1 FKQNAEDVN
10 QYLEDPNYTTYL
22 NSQHNTKLETLTRI
36 SESLASSRP
45 SSFEDCVNWARLQFQ
60 QRFHNEIA
68 QLLHNF
74 PVDSLTS
81 SGNPFWSGAKRPP
94 CPLDFDASDEL
105 HMAFIKGAAG
115 LRALNYGI
123 ELPKVT

>member
-1 FKQNAEDVN
+1 MNLHE
-10 QYLEDPNYTTYL
+10 
-22 NSQHNTKLETLTRI
+22 
-36 SESLASSRP
+36 
-45 SSFEDCVNWARLQFQ
+45 
-60 QRFHNEIA
+60 

-94 CPLDFDASDEL
+94 SPLDFDASDAL
-105 HMAFIKGAAG
+105 HMDFVKGAAV

-123 ELPKVT
+123 KPATVRERESRYDTKQDVRLGDLT